1 MIGRG
6 RWGQGGF
13 TFIEM
18 LLVLAFMSLLAGLVT
33 TVAGQKIR
41 QSKES
46 ALREDLH
53 ILRKAI
59 DDYRA
64 DNGRYP
70 EQLKDLTDKRYLR
83 AVPQDPFTESVETW
97 RTLVSQEEGQVHGI
111 EDVHSGSD
119 DKSINGENYS
129 DW

>member
-70 EQLKDLTDKRYLR
+70 EQLKDLADKRYLR
-83 AVPQDPFTESVETW
+83 AVPQDPFTESVESW
-97 RTLVSQEEGQVHGI
+97 RMLASQEEGQAHGI
-111 EDVHSGSD
+111 ADVHSGSD
-119 DKSINGENYS
+119 DKSVDGENYS